1 MRLRASYCVL
11 LSFPL
16 VTLLCIVA
24 PLAWAGPAPSA
35 TTLTLTSGGT
45 TIATGGSVA
54 SGNEVT
60 LTAAVVS
67 GSTKLTTGQ
76 VNFCDAS
83 AKYCTDIHLLGTAQL
98 IQSGPSAGTAIFRF
112 HPAIGSHNYKAVF
125 AGTPNGA
132 TFYEGSTSSTAT
144 LTVTGTFPTTT
155 AIAASGNA
163 GNYSLTAT
171 VSGTEGTVAPTGT
184 VSFLDTTNN
193 NFSLGTAALG
203 AGTETLGFFNSS
215 TPSTN
220 PYPQSIAV
228 ADFNNDGKLDMA
240 VPVYSISTPMSDV
253 TILLGNGDGTFTE
266 GPAAPATGQN
276 ANNAAVA
283 DFNGDGN
290 ADIAL
295 SLPDAN
301 EIQVLLGKGNG
312 AFTAMPPI
320 SAGEVYSVAAADL
333 NGDGKPD
340 LIAIICATQSL
351 SIFLGNGD
359 GTFTQKSTPDVGG
372 CPSSVAVG
380 DFNGDGVPDLA
391 VALNTNATSVPS
403 TVTILIGKGDGTFT
417 QKAESP
423 AVGDNP
429 LSIAVGDFNGDGV
442 LDLAVAN
449 TFVNSG
455 QPGTVTVLLGNGD
468 GTFTPTASSPTVG
481 MLPYSVVVGD
491 VNGDGKADLVTSNV
505 ASNAFSVLLGN
516 GDGTFAVP
524 FSPAAGTDPIS
535 GAVADFNGDGLA
547 DLAAADNYPH
557 FTVTVQLSQL
567 TWTATATA
575 TGISPS
581 GSGTHQ
587 ADASYPGDDLYGSS
601 ISATTGLTAVTP
613 PSFAIA
619 GTAAS
624 VAPGA
629 TTGNTSTITITP
641 AGGFAGSVALTAS
654 IASSPN
660 GAVSLPTLSFGT
672 TTPVSITGAGA
683 GTATLSIVTTAASSS
698 CTAAS
703 ASPREAPWYAGGS
716 AVLAGLL
723 LFGIPARRRSWRTM
737 LGMLSLL
744 VAFTFGGVAC
754 GGGAG
759 GSSSGCNVVDHP
771 ATTAGT
777 YTITITGAS
786 GAITQNGTVSL
797 TVQ

>member
-1 MRLRASYCVL
+1 
-11 LSFPL
+11 
-16 VTLLCIVA
+16 VTFLGVAA
-24 PLAWAGPAPSA
+24 PLAWAGPAPST
-35 TTLTLTSGGT
+35 TTLTLTSGGNP
-45 TIATGGSVA
+45 IASGGSVA

-60 LTAAVVS
+60 LTASVVS
-67 GSTKLTTGQ
+67 GSTTLTTGQ
-76 VNFCDAS
+76 VNFCDAT
-83 AKYCTDIHLLGTAQL
+83 AKYCSDIHLLGTAQL
-98 IQSGPSAGTAIFRF
+98 IHSGPSAGTAIFRF
-112 HPAIGSHNYKAVF
+112 HPAIGSHSYKAVF

-132 TFYEGSTSSTAT
+132 TPYEGSISSTAL

-155 AIAASGNA
+155 AIAATGGA
-163 GNYSLTAT
+163 GNYTLTAT
-171 VSGTEGTVAPTGT
+171 VRGTGGTDGPTDTVA
-184 VSFLDTTNN
+184 FLDTTNN
-193 NFSLGTAALG
+193 NSSLGTAALG
-203 AGTETLGFFNSS
+203 AGTETLGFFNSA

-240 VPVYSISTPMSDV
+240 VPVYSTFTPMSDV

-266 GPAAPATGQN
+266 GPPAPATGQN

-295 SLPDAN
+295 SLPNTN
-301 EIQVLLGKGNG
+301 EIQVLLGSGNG
-312 AFTAMPPI
+312 AFTAMPP
-320 SAGEVYSVAAADL
+320 VAAGAVYTVGAADV

-340 LIAIICATQSL
+340 LIAINCGSQSL
-351 SIFLGNGD
+351 NILLGNGD
-359 GTFTQKSTPDVGG
+359 GTFAQKSTPGVGG
-372 CPSSVAVG
+372 CPSSVAMG

-391 VALNTNATSVPS
+391 VALNTNATGVPG
-403 TVTILIGKGDGTFT
+403 TVTILIGNGDGTFT
-417 QKAESP
+417 QKAEGP

-449 TFVNSG
+449 TFVDSG
-455 QPGTVTVLLGNGD
+455 QSGTVTVLLGKGD
-468 GTFTPTASSPTVG
+468 RTFTPTAVSPSVG
-481 MLPYSVVVGD
+481 KLPYAVVVGD
-491 VNGDGKADLVTSNV
+491 VNGDGKADLVTSDV
-505 ASNAFSVLLGN
+505 GSNAFSVLLGN
-516 GDGTFAVP
+516 GDGTFAMP

-557 FTVTVQLSQL
+557 FAVTMQLAQLS
-567 TWTATATA
+567 WSATATA
-575 TGISPS
+575 TGISPT

-587 ADASYPGDDLYGSS
+587 TDGSYPGDGLYGSS

-624 VAPGA
+624 LAPGA
-629 TTGNTSTITITP
+629 ALGNTATITITP
-641 AGGFAGSVALTAS
+641 AGGFTGSVGLTAA
-654 IASSPN
+654 ITSSPN
-660 GAVSLPTLSFGT
+660 GAVSLPSLSFGT
-672 TTPVSITGAGA
+672 TTPVSISGAGA
-683 GTATLSIVTTAASSS
+683 GTATLTIVTTAASSS
-698 CTAAS
+698 CSSSS

-723 LFGIPARRRSWRTM
+723 LFGSPARRRKWWSI
-737 LGMLSLL
+737 LGMLTLL
-744 VAFTFGGVAC
+744 VAFPLGGVGC
-754 GGGAG
+754 GGGTS
-759 GSSSGCNVVDHP
+759 GSGSGCNVVSHP

-777 YTITITGAS
+777 YTITITGVS
-786 GAITQNGTVSL
+786 GTITQNGTVSL